1 MIQRYIHHRA
11 MSSNPRPIR
20 FRLDRLGVFLS
31 ALCAVHCVAV
41 LVLVAVLGLGG
52 GFLLNPEIHHVGLAL
67 AMGIAAIAI
76 GGGALRHRKMDAL
89 VLAVI
94 GLCFMGGALAVP
106 HGVEESVLTIIG
118 VGLVIGAHILNLR
131 HSH

>member
-1 MIQRYIHHRA
+1 MNGPQ
-11 MSSNPRPIR
+11 RPIR
-20 FRLDRLGVFLS
+20 FRLDRLGVWLS

-41 LVLVAVLGLGG
+41 LVLVAVLGIGG

-67 AMGIAAIAI
+67 AMVIAAVAI
-76 GGGALRHRKMDAL
+76 GGGALQHRKAAPF
-89 VLAVI
+89 VLAMM
-94 GLCFMGGALAVP
+94 GLSFMGGALAVP

-118 VGLVIGAHILNLR
+118 VSLVITAHILNLR